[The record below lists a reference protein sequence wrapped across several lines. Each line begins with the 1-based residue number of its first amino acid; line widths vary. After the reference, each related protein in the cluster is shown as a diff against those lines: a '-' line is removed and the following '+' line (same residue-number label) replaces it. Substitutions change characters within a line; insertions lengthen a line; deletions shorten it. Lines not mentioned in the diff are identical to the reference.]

1 MKKLFLLAMML
12 LTMAPQMQAKVVLS
26 HLIGDD
32 MIIQQDTQAS
42 LWGTDEPRKTVT
54 VTVSWSDKTY
64 QTKVGED
71 GKWLVKVDTPKASYT
86 PLSITFDD
94 GEQTTIHNVLAGEV
108 WICAGQSN
116 MEMPVSGFDNCPVAN
131 YNDILVDSKTT
142 SGVHFVK
149 IPTKMSLTPLDD
161 VDCSWQISSP
171 TTIPNTTAVG
181 YFFARM
187 MNRVLDI
194 PIGLVQAY
202 KGGTRV
208 ESWLTRENLEK
219 YTKEPLDFNTVK
231 KTYRADFY
239 YPLYWGNA
247 IFNPILNYT
256 VKGIIFYQGCS
267 NVGDPG
273 NQYSERLKLLVDQ
286 WRKQL
291 GQGDIPFY
299 FVQIAPFAGNDNHNP
314 DGVSGAKLREQQMIA
329 SKTISNSELIGIN
342 DLVYPYEEFQIHPCQ
357 KQPVGERLAFT
368 ALNKL
373 YDKKVFA
380 AEYPEFKSMTISND
394 TIFAQFINMT
404 GGMNRMMDIKGF
416 EVAGEDKVFHKADA
430 VRYRKTNMLAIVS
443 TEVKH
448 PVALRYCFRNFLLGN
463 FGNSRGLPLF
473 PFRTDNW

>member
-1 MKKLFLLAMML
+1 MKKLFLSAIML
-12 LTMAPQMQAKVVLS
+12 LTMMPQMQAKVVLS
-26 HLIGDD
+26 HLVGDD
-32 MIIQQDTQAS
+32 MVIQQNTKAS
-42 LWGTDEPRKTVT
+42 LWGTDEPRKMVT

-94 GEQTTIHNVLAGEV
+94 GEKTTIHNVLAGEV

-116 MEMPVSGFDNCPVAN
+116 MEMPVSGFGNCPVAN
-131 YNDILVDSKTT
+131 YNDVLVDSKAS
-142 SGVHFVK
+142 SGVHYIK
-149 IPTKMSLTPLDD
+149 IPSKMSLTPLDD
-161 VDCSWQISSP
+161 ADCSWQVCSPKTVSQSSA
-171 TTIPNTTAVG
+171 TA

-187 MNRVLDI
+187 INRVLNI
-194 PIGLVQAY
+194 PIGLVQAN

-208 ESWLTRENLEK
+208 ESWLTRENLQK
-219 YTKEPLDFNTVK
+219 YTKETLDLNTMK
-231 KTYRADFY
+231 KTFKFDFY
-239 YPLYWGNA
+239 YPMLWGNGT
-247 IFNPILNYT
+247 FNPILNYT

-299 FVQIAPFAGNDNHNP
+299 FVQIAPFAGYDNDDAN
-314 DGVSGAKLREQQMIA
+314 GISGAKLREQQMIA
-329 SKTISNSELIGIN
+329 SKTISNSALIGTN
-342 DLVYPYEEFQIHPCQ
+342 DLVLPYEALQIHPCQ
-357 KQPVGERLAFT
+357 KKALGERIAFT
-368 ALNKL
+368 ALNNL
-373 YDKKVFA
+373 YDEKEYA
-380 AEYPEFKSMTISND
+380 AVAPEYKSMRVSND
-394 TIFAQFINMT
+394 TVYATFNNMVD
-404 GGMNRMMDIKGF
+404 GMNRLNDIQGF
-416 EVAGEDKVFHKADA
+416 EVAGEDKVFHKAEAMKD
-430 VRYRKTNMLAIVS
+430 RKTEELIVVS